1 MTDEEKYLK
10 HLGIKVMQPSVSFLN
25 EIVKRQ
31 LSKVPYENIS
41 KIVRLH
47 EIGPSIPNL
56 EEFVA
61 GMVDKTYGGT
71 CFVQNIYL
79 NHILDYLGFKTN
91 LIGIRRDGLLS
102 HLSLRVNI
110 EGANYFVDVGIMSS
124 FSGPFRIDPS
134 ESFQKDIGNQR
145 FVFSPKVDFENYNLE
160 IWRNGKMI
168 REFESSSLAFTE
180 QDLEIGVRKTFERS
194 AMFMTTLCVHRVFDS
209 HSVGVWNR
217 NFYQIRGTE
226 HSVREIQSYSELKSV
241 FRDELMLP
249 QYPLDVTL
257 DLLQSNGA
265 EKLFEV

>member
-10 HLGIKVMQPSVSFLN
+10 LLGIKVMQPSVSFLN

-41 KIVRLH
+41 KIVRFH

-79 NHILDYLGFKTN
+79 NHILNYLGFKTD

-145 FVFSPKVDFENYNLE
+145 FVFSPKVDLENYNLE

-180 QDLEIGVRKTFERS
+180 QDLEMGVRKTFERS
-194 AMFMTTLCVHRVFDS
+194 AMFMTTLCVHRFFDT